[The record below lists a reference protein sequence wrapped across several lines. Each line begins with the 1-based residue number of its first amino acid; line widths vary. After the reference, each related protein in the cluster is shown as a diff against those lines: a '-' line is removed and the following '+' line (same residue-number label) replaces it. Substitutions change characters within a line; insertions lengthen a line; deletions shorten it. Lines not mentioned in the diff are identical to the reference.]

1 MRDKR
6 KFTEELYKHFEGFS
20 DMTTAK
26 DLYQIIWENTRKEGG
41 FRLTTQ
47 GYSLLSNYL
56 ELENHK
62 VKLDAIDFWESKILL
77 TLDRKLKHPYYIDNI
92 NFAAKPTVVTMMFFD
107 SKEAMLAI
115 LYGNIQKFLDNYS

>member
-6 KFTEELYKHFEGFS
+6 KFTAELYKHFEGFS

-41 FRLTTQ
+41 FRLTTE

-62 VKLDAIDFWESKILL
+62 VKLDAVDFYESKILL
-77 TLDRKLKHPYYIDNI
+77 TLDRKLQHPYYIDNI
-92 NFAAKPTVVTMMFFD
+92 NFTVNPTVVTMMFFD

>member
-6 KFTEELYKHFEGFS
+6 KFTAELYKHFEGFS

-26 DLYQIIWENTRKEGG
+26 DLYQIIWENTRNEGG
-41 FRLTTQ
+41 FRLTTE
-47 GYSLLSNYL
+47 GYDLLSNYL

-77 TLDRKLKHPYYIDNI
+77 MLDQKLKHPYYIDNI
-92 NFAAKPTVVTMMFFD
+92 SFTVKPTVVTMMFFD

>member
-6 KFTEELYKHFEGFS
+6 KFTAELYKHFEGFS

-41 FRLTTQ
+41 FRLTTK
-47 GYSLLSNYL
+47 GYDLLSNYL

-62 VKLDAIDFWESKILL
+62 VKLDAIEFWESKILL
-77 TLDRKLKHPYYIDNI
+77 ALDRKLQHPYYIDNI
-92 NFAAKPTVVTMMFFD
+92 SFTVKPTVVTVMFFD

>member
-6 KFTEELYKHFEGFS
+6 KFTAELYKHFEGFS

-41 FRLTTQ
+41 FRLTTE

-56 ELENHK
+56 ELENFK
-62 VKLDAIDFWESKILL
+62 VKLDAVDFYESKILL
-77 TLDRKLKHPYYIDNI
+77 TLDQKLKYPYYIDNI
-92 NFAAKPTVVTMMFFD
+92 NFTVKPTVVTMMFFD